1 MKVDVGDAVALADS
15 GLLERVLANL
25 VDNALRYAPDSV
37 IRVDAARV
45 GERVLLNV
53 ADEGPGIARG
63 TEEQVFAPFQRLG
76 DFDNTTGVGLGLS
89 VARGFVEAMGGT
101 IAATDTPG
109 GGLTVVIDLAAPH
122 QDEP

>member
-1 MKVDVGDAVALADS
+1 
-15 GLLERVLANL
+15 
-25 VDNALRYAPDSV
+25 NALRYAPDSV

-45 GERVLLNV
+45 GDRVLLNV

-76 DFDNTTGVGLGLS
+76 DHDNTTGVGLGLS

-101 IAATDTPG
+101 IGASDTPG
-109 GGLTVVIDLAAPH
+109 GGLTVVIELAAPPR
-122 QDEP
+122 DEP